1 MGANPRV
8 SPIGDRIW
16 SSMQGLTWRPG
27 APVGRADLRYLQIN
41 YWGFD
46 GYRSRGEMVLN
57 GATVTAAADAFTE
70 LYHRRFPIRQMVL
83 PDRFGPMPRGSHLGA
98 DDYASMAAD
107 NTSGFNYRYVD
118 GTETTSKIL

>member
-1 MGANPRV
+1 
-8 SPIGDRIW
+8 
-16 SSMQGLTWRPG
+16 MQGLTWRPG